1 MSNPLHKFFHEIFIA
16 DFKDYKHKVVT
27 VPADEGIEKAVS
39 LMAEHKLTSLPV
51 VDTKD
56 KNKCLGMVDTLD
68 VATYV
73 LSVAPDATQLKE
85 NELKSLEIA
94 GRAMALETVRSI
106 LNASGRDPYVPIIEN
121 EACTFVINLFA
132 RGLHRVPIIDRA
144 EQVTG
149 TLSQTNILQRLHE
162 EFTFGNLKDV
172 AAKTIKQLGLGM
184 ESPVRVRDE
193 NSVLFAIKAIA
204 KEHVSAVP
212 VIDEFGRLV
221 GNFSASDLKGM
232 YTEQWPSFRLRVDE
246 YLAKHSPNS
255 AKPVVVYHDTKLS
268 DVVKELVESKV
279 HRVWVVDGEMRP
291 QGVVSTTDIM
301 KLINASSL

>member
-16 DFKDYKHKVVT
+16 DFKDYKHKVMT
-27 VPADEGIEKAVS
+27 VPADEGIEKAVY

-51 VDTKD
+51 IDTKD

-94 GRAMALETVRSI
+94 GRAMALEAVRNI
-106 LNASGRDPYVPIIEN
+106 LNASGRDPYIPIIEN
-121 EACTFVINLFA
+121 EASTFVINLFS
-132 RGLHRVPIIDRA
+132 RGLHRVPIIDRT

-172 AAKTIKQLGLGM
+172 ADKTIKQLGMGM
-184 ESPVRVRDE
+184 ESPLRVRDVSMMAYFGVIFE
-193 NSVLFAIKAIA
+193 FLF
-204 KEHVSAVP
+204 
-212 VIDEFGRLV
+212 
-221 GNFSASDLKGM
+221 
-232 YTEQWPSFRLRVDE
+232 
-246 YLAKHSPNS
+246 
-255 AKPVVVYHDTKLS
+255 
-268 DVVKELVESKV
+268 
-279 HRVWVVDGEMRP
+279 
-291 QGVVSTTDIM
+291 
-301 KLINASSL
+301 